1 VYVDTV
7 KFQIFKLALA
17 ITNALPLATVHW
29 LGQIIGKAS
38 WLKNGRLRRIATANI
53 RLCFPEL
60 DSPQQTELVKKTL
73 RETGKAILEAGKMWY
88 DKGDDVLSLVR
99 SSDNEQLIKEAQQQG
114 RGVILAIPH
123 CGCWEIVGLYCA
135 RHYAMTTMYA
145 AMGRPQFDQLLLK
158 GRQRTGATL
167 APTDGS
173 GIRAMRKALQRQE
186 LVGMLP
192 DQSPTRHGEFADFMG
207 HPCYTMT
214 LLPKL
219 ARSTNAV
226 VIFACARRLADSS
239 GFQLMFRQ
247 ASQDIA
253 QLELTAAL
261 QTMNRDIA
269 AMIRQAPQQYQWTY
283 KRFRKQPEGAPPVY

>member
-1 VYVDTV
+1 V
-7 KFQIFKLALA
+7 KFQLFKLALA
-17 ITNALPLATVHW
+17 ITNALPFAAVHW
-29 LGQIIGKAS
+29 LGQILGKLT
-38 WLKNGRLRRIATANI
+38 WLKNGRLRRITETNI

-60 DSPQQTELVKKTL
+60 DPPQQAELVKTTL
-73 RETGKAILEAGKMWY
+73 SETGKVILEAGKMWCG
-88 DKGDDVLSLVR
+88 KADDTLALVQ
-99 SSDNEQLIKEAQQQG
+99 SSENEQLIREAQQQG

-123 CGCWEIVGLYCA
+123 WGCWEIVNLYCA

-145 AMGRPQFDQLLLK
+145 AMGRAQFDQLILK

-167 APTDGS
+167 ALTDSS
-173 GIRAMRKALQRQE
+173 GIRAMSKALKRQE

-207 HPCYTMT
+207 QPCYTMT

-226 VIFACARRLADSS
+226 VIFACAKRLADSS

-253 QLELTAAL
+253 QLELAAAL
-261 QTMNRDIA
+261 QTMNRDIEIL
-269 AMIRQAPQQYQWTY
+269 IRQDPQQYLWTY
-283 KRFRKQPEGAPPVY
+283 RRFRKRPEGVPSVY